1 MSLGRDYLADQSQSF
16 PIHQTAE
23 GSDHM
28 EPAVVENYRDGGT
41 KEFKT
46 HNPIP
51 ENKTF
56 VTTYQGKKVTF
67 TVDMNFYTD
76 PDRVVVKVINVEE
89 K

>member
-1 MSLGRDYLADQSQSF
+1 MGLSPIPKRKQSF
-16 PIHQTAE
+16 PMHQTAE
-23 GSDHM
+23 GPDHM
-28 EPAVVENYRDGGT
+28 GPAVVENYRDGGT

-67 TVDMNFYTD
+67 MVDMNFYTD